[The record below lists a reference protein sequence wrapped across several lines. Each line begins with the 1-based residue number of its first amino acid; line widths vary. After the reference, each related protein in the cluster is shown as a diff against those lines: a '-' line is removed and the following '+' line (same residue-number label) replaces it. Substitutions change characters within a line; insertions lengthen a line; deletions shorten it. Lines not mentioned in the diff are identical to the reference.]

1 MEMADLLRA
10 QGRKHRLE
18 VASASCI
25 LAQLAGK
32 VGPSVTSHYDQK
44 TEQKRLPFLG
54 VWSHAKDRCLA
65 QSLAMIHRVMTEM
78 GTEVLPA
85 ITHSRVTV
93 QSTLQPLEALA
104 ADGKCFN
111 RAYRNSEW
119 LRDRHSRAPSRCGA
133 HRRSYPSR
141 QKRRWRGGFVRYG
154 KAIEIA
160 LSEIRVQHGTP
171 NRAISV
177 RDVFDS
183 HSGRPNRALVFRR
196 LVCWIGTRWGSLRV

>member
-54 VWSHAKDRCLA
+54 VWSHAKGRCLA

-78 GTEVLPA
+78 GPEVLPA
-85 ITHSRVTV
+85 VTHSRVTV
-93 QSTLQPLEALA
+93 QSILHPLEALA
-104 ADGKCFN
+104 ADGKRFN
-111 RAYRNSEW
+111 GTYRNSE
-119 LRDRHSRAPSRCGA
+119 
-133 HRRSYPSR
+133 
-141 QKRRWRGGFVRYG
+141 
-154 KAIEIA
+154 
-160 LSEIRVQHGTP
+160 
-171 NRAISV
+171 
-177 RDVFDS
+177 
-183 HSGRPNRALVFRR
+183 
-196 LVCWIGTRWGSLRV
+196 